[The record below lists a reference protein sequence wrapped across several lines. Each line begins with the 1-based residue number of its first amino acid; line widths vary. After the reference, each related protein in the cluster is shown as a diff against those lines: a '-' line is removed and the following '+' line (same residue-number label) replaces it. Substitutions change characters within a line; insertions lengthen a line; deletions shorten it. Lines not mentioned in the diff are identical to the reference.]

1 MSSAA
6 ERLLVKDM
14 FSFVYGTSGDSS
26 SHMLGGVAFASEL
39 LPEGVTRAM
48 GIDRAEVMEAGGRV
62 LKRKGRTGGLNRAEG
77 LWELLGEVGCR
88 VVACS
93 VEEVE
98 HLGGERFV
106 QLGGFLFV
114 ERPAGGAVERMKC
127 SVVEAVVCANVGRIG
142 CFMERA
148 IYDGGC
154 VRVKDMVGVFEGR
167 GAVRVMLKEDWCGL
181 GEAGEGKQVW
191 RAEELKAEDALGM
204 NDNQLRAA
212 LAAGGIGSTKGE
224 GKMSL
229 LRKLVVLMDEV
240 ERREVGIWLAAESG
254 MYGVAAQLQRGRS
267 KRGLLVE
274 RMKEAE
280 REGKWGEVVRLGSE
294 LKVLENQIADV
305 TADPG
310 SYNKDLDQDEW
321 YRPNR

>member
-1 MSSAA
+1 M
-6 ERLLVKDM
+6 VKDM
-14 FSFVYGTSGDSS
+14 FAFVYGTPGGTASR
-26 SHMLGGVAFASEL
+26 MLGGLAFASEL
-39 LPEGVTRAM
+39 IPEGVTRALGVGRSEIM
-48 GIDRAEVMEAGGRV
+48 DAGRRV
-62 LKRKGRTGGLNRAEG
+62 LEKKRRKGGLNRAEG
-77 LWELLGEVGCR
+77 LWELLGELGCR

-98 HLGGERFV
+98 HLGGESLI

-114 ERPAGGAVERMKC
+114 EHPAGGALERMQC
-127 SVVEAVVCANVGRIG
+127 SIVEAVVCANVGRIG

-154 VRVKDMVGVFEGR
+154 VRVKDMIEVFEGR
-167 GAVRVMLKEDWCGL
+167 GAVRVLLKEGWCEIL
-181 GEAGEGKQVW
+181 DASERKRTW
-191 RAEELKAEDALGM
+191 RAEELKAEDVLGM
-204 NDNQLRAA
+204 DDNQLRAV
-212 LAAGGIGSTKGE
+212 LTAGGVGSTKGE
-224 GKMSL
+224 EKMSL

-267 KRGLLVE
+267 KRGLLME
-274 RMKEAE
+274 RMREAE

-294 LKVLENQIADV
+294 LKMLESQIADI
-305 TADPG
+305 TAEPG
-310 SYNKDLDQDEW
+310 SYNRDLDQDEW